1 MWLGRGHNQE
11 GGPWHPKKLG
21 GDFSTSIEVK
31 KGETTAHTIFSDV
44 RAKGRRGNGGRGR
57 WQVNW

>member
-1 MWLGRGHNQE
+1 
-11 GGPWHPKKLG
+11 LG